1 MSERNPVQLTL
12 PGRDGAPPVT
22 RTVYTSYI
30 YCGICGHRPGANDD
44 PNYGP
49 SAGGTPTTAGKSA
62 HSAVTAPQTPSTT
75 NPKRATMPGA
85 ATAQSPS
92 PWTTRTKTSSLPST
106 TRRAS

>member
-30 YCGICGHRPGANDD
+30 YCGICGHRPGANDE

-49 SAGGTPTTAGKSA
+49 IRWWDPDDGWKVGTLCRHCAADAVHDKPEAGDYAWRGDGSEIIGVENTDEDIIFA
-62 HSAVTAPQTPSTT
+62 
-75 NPKRATMPGA
+75 
-85 ATAQSPS
+85 
-92 PWTTRTKTSSLPST
+92 LDY
-106 TRRAS
+106 

>member
-30 YCGICGHRPGANDD
+30 YCGICGHRPGANDE

-49 SAGGTPTTAGKSA
+49 I
-62 HSAVTAPQTPSTT
+62 
-75 NPKRATMPGA
+75 R
-85 ATAQSPS
+85 
-92 PWTTRTKTSSLPST
+92 WW
-106 TRRAS
+106 